1 MKDDPKL
8 KVIYPKKYKNLND
21 CCTFAAVGQNGQ
33 YCNYQGQN
41 NVKIRVSVDC
51 SVHTKN

>member
-8 KVIYPKKYKNLND
+8 KVIYPKKYNNLNE
-21 CCTFAAVGQNGQ
+21 CYIFAAVGQNGQ
-33 YCNYQGQN
+33 YYNYQGQN
-41 NVKIRVSVDC
+41 NVKIRISVHC